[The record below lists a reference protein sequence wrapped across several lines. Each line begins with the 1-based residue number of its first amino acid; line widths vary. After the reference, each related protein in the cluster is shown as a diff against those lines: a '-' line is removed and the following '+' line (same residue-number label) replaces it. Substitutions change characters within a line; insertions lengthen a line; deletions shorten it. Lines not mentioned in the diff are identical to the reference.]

1 VPDRAL
7 ALVHEERRDARLL
20 VEEREL
26 RDERLPALDERG
38 DLGDGALEV
47 AGEEQRLREESARV
61 DVVGIERRRE
71 ARVLEGAGRLPR
83 RGVLLPDE
91 QVRLAERAIG
101 EGQVR
106 IAAARGLEQ
115 LEALPRPARARDP
128 QDPAR
133 AQELRRLAPA
143 RALARALLVPP
154 GLELPA
160 AA

>member
-1 VPDRAL
+1 
-7 ALVHEERRDARLL
+7 
-20 VEEREL
+20 
-26 RDERLPALDERG
+26 
-38 DLGDGALEV
+38 
-47 AGEEQRLREESARV
+47 
-61 DVVGIERRRE
+61 E

-154 GLELPA
+154 GLELPGGGVDLGRRRVDVGVRGPVLPRGLDPADRLDRVSSLRLEARAQEQVLA
-160 AA
+160 AESLALALEAGE